1 MQTFA
6 NGKEHFYSFM
16 KFHVIH
22 LKNQNQI
29 KVQSIWI
36 DFKKLSLPL
45 DKINPL
51 KLNFLTGQNVSS
63 RVKNKDITIF
73 HFVYLFLILRSVQEY
88 CILSRNGK
96 NPLTRTSFFT
106 IKCPETAKQ
115 YTVVPN
121 DKCLWSIV
129 LFYAKMTWAYSSEQN
144 RCNDWFG
151 MSSNVHAYKHIIR
164 LEWNYLNKNHNMIT
178 VVKPRAC
185 TLTSQECFA
194 NPTA

>member
-1 MQTFA
+1 M
-6 NGKEHFYSFM
+6 
-16 KFHVIH
+16 
-22 LKNQNQI
+22 I

-51 KLNFLTGQNVSS
+51 KLNFLTEQNVSS

-115 YTVVPN
+115 VHCGTKWQMFVEYCNILCKN
-121 DKCLWSIV
+121 DMGLFQRAKPLQWLIWDVLQCSCL
-129 LFYAKMTWAYSSEQN
+129 
-144 RCNDWFG
+144 
-151 MSSNVHAYKHIIR
+151 
-164 LEWNYLNKNHNMIT
+164 
-178 VVKPRAC
+178 
-185 TLTSQECFA
+185 
-194 NPTA
+194 